1 MAVGVWRYLR
11 NGQCISPRFL
21 LPIRN
26 CLNFNRQFLYME
38 NNRERSRWIVNLIVL
53 AIPSTILLIPV
64 DIMSLQS
71 LVDLGFKGEILEKA
85 GVDVSAVTRGVKDD
99 VLALQIILSVARLL
113 MLYSYYLVLDWKRK
127 GAYLYLSV
135 SVISALAYWYF
146 MGNIIDEFSCYGL
159 ITGAEHLTSCF
170 SFIVPALL
178 LFLILRIR
186 KNGVSCWKLMD

>member
-1 MAVGVWRYLR
+1 
-11 NGQCISPRFL
+11 
-21 LPIRN
+21 
-26 CLNFNRQFLYME
+26 ME

-53 AIPSTILLIPV
+53 AIPPTILLIPV
-64 DIMSLQS
+64 DIISLQS

-113 MLYSYYLVLDWKRK
+113 MLYWKRK

-135 SVISALAYWYF
+135 CVISALAYWYF

-178 LFLILRIR
+178 LFLILRIK